1 MTIAVEDLT
10 GQGLIPGELFGRLVD
25 RITKEQDVPRE
36 FAVRIMDQA
45 LAFLRAC
52 AEHHRAP
59 LGPSELVDIGWHT
72 FILYTREYAEFCER
86 VAGRFIHHVP
96 NDDGE
101 GEGAPEKVI
110 ARTTEAIRSLGFAV
124 DDDLWLTFKVK
135 CNGGDDGCRASGSDG
150 NENTDTNGK

>member
-10 GQGLIPGELFGRLVD
+10 GQGLVSADLFDRLVN
-25 RITKEQDVPRE
+25 RIAKEHDMNRE
-36 FAVRIMDQA
+36 FAARIMDQA

-52 AEHHRAP
+52 GENHRAP

-72 FILYTREYAEFCER
+72 FILYTREYAEFCHR
-86 VAGRFIHHVP
+86 SAGHFIHHVP

-101 GEGAPEKVI
+101 GEGDPEKVMT
-110 ARTTEAIRSLGFAV
+110 RTTEAIRSLGFAV

-135 CNGGDDGCRASGSDG
+135 CNDGDDGCRASGKDG